1 VTSSGYF
8 LEHLWLIP
16 LSPLLTAAFM
26 LFFGRFLPR
35 FAVGLICA
43 ASVLLAL
50 IYSAGSVCNLVALPG
65 GQRVYQQILFE
76 WVASG
81 AMPASR
87 TIVPFVADWGYLLDP
102 LSCVMIL
109 VVTSVGFLVHVY
121 SIGSM
126 ASQDG
131 YYRFF
136 GYLNLFMFAML
147 TLVLANNLLLL
158 FVGWEGLSVCSYLL
172 IGFYFERTSAEDA
185 GKKAFL
191 VNRIGDAGLLL
202 AIFLIAATFG
212 TVRFTSQWLDAVSYP
227 GITETLAF
235 MTEHGFLA
243 VGAPILTTI
252 ALLIFVGAATKS
264 VQLPIHIWLPE
275 ATESPVPATALIHA
289 ATMVAAGT
297 YVVTRMNA
305 IYQLAPV
312 AMDVVAAVGAL
323 TAIFAATVAAAQ
335 HDIKKVLAYSTIS
348 QLGFLFLA
356 LGVGAFAAGVFH
368 LMTHA
373 FFMALL
379 FLGAGSVMH
388 ALSGEQD
395 IRKMGGIWKAMPVTS
410 WTFLIA
416 TLAICAAPGFA
427 GFFSLNEILG
437 HAFVSPAETNPYLA
451 LWIVGVIT
459 VGLTAF
465 YMFRLFFRAIFG
477 PSQIPPEMQEPLL
490 ESPRT
495 MTAPLLVLAGLSI
508 IGGWIALP
516 ELWGD
521 ASPFETFLEPVLL
534 RGVAP
539 EATAAHFASPS
550 LGMAWLSILASL
562 TMAMAGYWFA
572 RKLYL
577 KSPELREKVAGAW
590 PRLQGLLLHEYRVEE
605 VYDAI
610 FVNRVKDLGTA
621 IGWFD
626 AKVIDGL
633 AVGGFAWALRLF
645 SRFSMWWDRWV
656 VDGLINLAGKFPQ
669 LLSAPMRMFQTGVF
683 SSYALFVLLGL
694 AILLGYY
701 GHHMQVWVRSLH

>member
-1 VTSSGYF
+1 VTASGYF

-16 LSPLLTAAFM
+16 LFPLLTAAFM

-35 FAVGLICA
+35 LAVGLLCA
-43 ASVLLAL
+43 GSVLLAL
-50 IYSAGSVCNLVALPG
+50 IYSAGAVLNLVALPG

-81 AMPASR
+81 AMPASG

-102 LSCVMIL
+102 LSSVMIL
-109 VVTSVGFLVHVY
+109 VVTGVGFLVHVY
-121 SIGSM
+121 SIGYM
-126 ASQDG
+126 ANEGG

-136 GYLNLFMFAML
+136 GYLNLFVFAML

-158 FVGWEGLSVCSYLL
+158 FVGWEGVSICSYLL
-172 IGFYFERTSAEDA
+172 IGFYFERKSATDA

-191 VNRIGDAGLLL
+191 INRVGDAGFLL

-235 MTEHGFLA
+235 MTEHGFLT
-243 VGAPILTTI
+243 VGAPILATI
-252 ALLIFVGAATKS
+252 ALLIFVGVAAKS
-264 VQLPIHIWLPE
+264 AQLPLHIWLPD
-275 ATESPVPATALIHA
+275 ATESPMPATALIHA
-289 ATMVAAGT
+289 ATMVAAGI
-297 YVVTRMNA
+297 YVVARMNA

-312 AMDVVAAVGAL
+312 AMDVVALVGVL
-323 TAIFAATVAAAQ
+323 TAICGATVAAVQ
-335 HDIKKVLAYSTIS
+335 NDIKKVLAYSTIS
-348 QLGFLFLA
+348 QLGFMFLA
-356 LGVGAFAAGVFH
+356 FGVGAFAAGVFH

-410 WTFLIA
+410 WTVLIA

-437 HAFVSPAETNPYLA
+437 RAFVSSATRNPYLD
-451 LWIVGVIT
+451 LWIVGVVT

-465 YMFRLFFRAIFG
+465 YLFRLFYRAIFG
-477 PSQIPPEMQEPLL
+477 ASQIPPEMQEPVL

-495 MTAPLLVLAGLSI
+495 MTTPLVVLAALAI
-508 IGGWIALP
+508 TGGWIALP
-516 ELWGD
+516 ALWGG
-521 ASPFETFLEPVLL
+521 ASPFEAFLEPALG
-534 RGVAP
+534 GVAP
-539 EATAAHFASPS
+539 EASTARFASPS

-562 TMAMAGYWFA
+562 SMAAPGYWLA

-577 KSPELREKVAGAW
+577 SSPELREKIAAAW
-590 PRLQGLLLHEYRVEE
+590 PRLHSFLLDQCRVDEI
-605 VYDAI
+605 YDAI
-610 FVNRVKDLGTA
+610 FVNRVKDLSA
-621 IGWFD
+621 AVSWFD

-633 AVGGFAWALRLF
+633 AVGGFAWLLRIF
-645 SRFSMWWDRWV
+645 SRISMWWDRWV
-656 VDGLINLAGKFPQ
+656 VDGLINFVAKFPR

-683 SSYALFVLLGL
+683 SSYALFVILGL